1 MASYLRVRTNGLS
14 DTTGY
19 LIYFSSVDS
28 IDEQL
33 GVQTFDLSLPQST
46 QRLLTPTTGKQDD
59 FALQCR
65 CIDDNTNKGI
75 AIDNVGNQT
84 NLGIV
89 TTKEQANF
97 IRDFIISNK
106 IVAVYELYI
115 EGLDKVFRGNAT
127 ISNKLVGD
135 SSFSFFTCNLTFKVG
150 GNVFGV

>member
-14 DTTGY
+14 ETTGY
-19 LIYFSSVDS
+19 LIYFSSVDE

-59 FALQCR
+59 FNVQCKF
-65 CIDDNTNKGI
+65 IDNGTNKGI
-75 AIDNVGNQT
+75 SIDNVGNQT
-84 NLGIV
+84 NLGII
-89 TTKEQANF
+89 TTKEQINF
-97 IRDFIISNK
+97 IRDYIISNK

-115 EGLDKVFRGNAT
+115 EWMDKTFRGNAL
-127 ISNKLVGD
+127 INHKVSSDSN
-135 SSFSFFTCNLTFKVG
+135 FSFFVCNINFKIG